1 MQTEPI
7 HIRELRFCCV
17 KYLVIVA
24 TCLFAKIVYKS
35 LSRREPCEYASSFIH
50 QKDAGPIKKWWKSR
64 IIMLVDTMNEDGAKA
79 LYKEFHIDEK
89 S

>member
-50 QKDAGPIKKWWKSR
+50 QKRRRSYQK
-64 IIMLVDTMNEDGAKA
+64 VV
-79 LYKEFHIDEK
+79 EK
-89 S
+89 PYHYAS